1 MTIRAAVLRCNPLCV
16 SCEAKGKTTAATEV
30 DHIQPLHKGGT
41 DEPDN
46 LQGLCRDCHADKTRR
61 DLGQKGR
68 PEIGADGW
76 PTGYG

>member
-16 SCEAKGKTTAATEV
+16 ACEAKGLIARATEV

-61 DLGQKGR
+61 DLGQKDRARFDASGR
-68 PEIGADGW
+68 VVW
-76 PTGYG
+76 

>member
-16 SCEAKGKTTAATEV
+16 VCEGKGRTTAATEV
-30 DHIQPLHKGGT
+30 DHIKPLHKGGT
-41 DEPDN
+41 DDQDN
-46 LQGLCRDCHADKTRR
+46 LQGLCHDCHSDKTRR

-76 PTGYG
+76 PVE

>member
-46 LQGLCRDCHADKTRR
+46 LQGLCHDCHADKTAKDRGYKER
-61 DLGQKGR
+61 AQFGPDGR
-68 PEIGADGW
+68 VVW
-76 PTGYG
+76 

>member
-61 DLGQKGR
+61 DLGQTDRARFDASGR
-68 PEIGADGW
+68 VVW
-76 PTGYG
+76 

>member
-46 LQGLCRDCHADKTRR
+46 LQGLCRDCHADKTRQ
-61 DLGQKGR
+61 DLGQKDRARFDASGR
-68 PEIGADGW
+68 VVW
-76 PTGYG
+76 